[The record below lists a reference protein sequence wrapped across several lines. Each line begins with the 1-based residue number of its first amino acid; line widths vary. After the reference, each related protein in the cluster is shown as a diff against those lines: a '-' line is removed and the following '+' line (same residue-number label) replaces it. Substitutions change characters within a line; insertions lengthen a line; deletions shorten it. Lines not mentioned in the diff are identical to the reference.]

1 MSDIFKYLILSL
13 LIISSKSEIEYGS
26 CIDNKRSVRLENGT
40 TLSLQCK
47 ECQENYYT
55 IYENDELKCVKCP
68 DHTYNYGNNITIDYF
83 DVKILHRYLSLITL
97 ECQNEDES
105 LCPKFV
111 RNYFSI
117 KLENINDKIDSKSI
131 LKFKPYYMNDGYFRI
146 KYINYNGDF
155 NKYLNIYINNE
166 LVYKDDTKHSKVKSR
181 EFKIKKGSNQ
191 IDIQYIVDKNITQ
204 DNKDLETFFEIYEI
218 EMINAE
224 VSSLECQK
232 FDEINILK
240 NSIMDNCDYYV
251 NKCTE
256 NDFCTFRFYVEQ
268 TNGSN
273 FIDGT
278 QTVSYQRLNGSICE
292 DFFPPIPFDIDA
304 EQCSYGQYRNLTEY
318 ENLYTC
324 GHCEENH
331 YNDKIINYEFT
342 CQDICD
348 VNEKE
353 LKKVLYI
360 NKFEDQS
367 QYEMDINITDMIGHI
382 EINYKKYNLKEDT
395 IIFYDL
401 EEKETNNKK
410 TFRLINPNIN
420 TAINDGNF
428 LFKIPLKKGEH
439 SFKIKGKNFKMK
451 IIKVFNEK
459 EGGNY
464 LCINKLNPE
473 EEVFCQDKEYYSR
486 NQKKCSE
493 CPKGSFIEENSRCVF
508 TQEIINNKFLLEN
521 NLLLQNE
528 LLKSTYIIDGKDN
541 TQYHL
546 YLYPTFPL
554 IYSTKAGS
562 DSEIIGNEFNNVKL
576 VRGINTKGIILSY
589 THKDNDFDYNTYLF
603 IKCNKSY
610 IQENIEFIKEEI
622 DEKTKYF
629 YFSIQ
634 SNITCPYCLESEI
647 EEVAI
652 DKKCPESK
660 RQKFDIIIKNTSEC
674 VIKPYLNNS
683 EHKTIIDKNSELLLF
698 YNSSLKEDKK
708 LIQNYNINEAIP
720 IYYELES
727 DEIVTVTQRE
737 KECSDE
743 GSDSETPEPGPSGG
757 LKPYVIAL
765 IVLGSS
771 IVIIVI
777 VIIIIKVLKAKRAK
791 VEEDDVTSGE
801 SKEMKLKASAFDE

>member
-97 ECQNEDES
+97 ECQNEDEN

-117 KLENINDKIDSKSI
+117 KIENINDKIDSKSI

-240 NSIMDNCDYYV
+240 NSIMNNCDYYV
-251 NKCTE
+251 NKCTD

-395 IIFYDL
+395 IIFYD
-401 EEKETNNKK
+401 
-410 TFRLINPNIN
+410 
-420 TAINDGNF
+420 
-428 LFKIPLKKGEH
+428 
-439 SFKIKGKNFKMK
+439 
-451 IIKVFNEK
+451 
-459 EGGNY
+459 
-464 LCINKLNPE
+464 
-473 EEVFCQDKEYYSR
+473 
-486 NQKKCSE
+486 
-493 CPKGSFIEENSRCVF
+493 
-508 TQEIINNKFLLEN
+508 
-521 NLLLQNE
+521 
-528 LLKSTYIIDGKDN
+528 
-541 TQYHL
+541 
-546 YLYPTFPL
+546 
-554 IYSTKAGS
+554 
-562 DSEIIGNEFNNVKL
+562 
-576 VRGINTKGIILSY
+576 
-589 THKDNDFDYNTYLF
+589 
-603 IKCNKSY
+603 
-610 IQENIEFIKEEI
+610 
-622 DEKTKYF
+622 
-629 YFSIQ
+629 
-634 SNITCPYCLESEI
+634 
-647 EEVAI
+647 
-652 DKKCPESK
+652 
-660 RQKFDIIIKNTSEC
+660 
-674 VIKPYLNNS
+674 
-683 EHKTIIDKNSELLLF
+683 
-698 YNSSLKEDKK
+698 
-708 LIQNYNINEAIP
+708 
-720 IYYELES
+720 
-727 DEIVTVTQRE
+727 
-737 KECSDE
+737 
-743 GSDSETPEPGPSGG
+743 
-757 LKPYVIAL
+757 
-765 IVLGSS
+765 
-771 IVIIVI
+771 
-777 VIIIIKVLKAKRAK
+777 
-791 VEEDDVTSGE
+791 
-801 SKEMKLKASAFDE
+801 